1 MTARSALRT
10 LLVRG
15 SRSPRAV
22 LRRVRAL
29 VRDARRASAVPVQ
42 ITLDGH
48 DLLNWRS
55 PDPSVLGLV
64 LCDRRGAAV
73 SSEALAAAGPPHGV
87 HALNSLEQDTYELRT
102 RTARGEREVRLLTAG
117 DGTLNEARTSE
128 AGVWRLETEPTP
140 RLVHRPAEAEPPG
153 LLALEAAHGLVA
165 LDIGPVQGAWDLTV
179 ERRGGTRRIPVEPRP
194 DRTGAVRVY
203 RLGRAQWGAAGLP
216 LTGETTIWD
225 VILRPGAEP
234 DRRVRVAWRGSGIA
248 RPRDA
253 IRLRAVVSYSVA
265 GQRIVVR
272 PYWTKDQHLALEL
285 TATPSIGGDPG

>member
-1 MTARSALRT
+1 MTAHSALRS
-10 LLVRG
+10 LLARG
-15 SRSPRAV
+15 PRLPRAV
-22 LRRVRAL
+22 LRRVRARVL
-29 VRDARRASAVPVQ
+29 DARRARAVPVQ

-55 PDPSVLGLV
+55 PDPAVLGLV
-64 LCDRRGAAV
+64 LCPGQGASV
-73 SSEALAAAGPPHGV
+73 STAALAAAGPPHGV
-87 HALNSLEQDTYELRT
+87 LPLNSLEQGAYELRT

-117 DGTLNEARTSE
+117 DGTLNEART
-128 AGVWRLETEPTP
+128 AVVGVWRLEAEPTP
-140 RLVHRPAEAEPPG
+140 RLVHSPAEAEPPG

-165 LDIGPVQGAWDLTV
+165 LDIGPFQGAWTLTL
-179 ERRGGTRRIPVEPRP
+179 ERRGGTHRIPVEPRP
-194 DRTGAVRVY
+194 DRTGPVRVF
-203 RLGRAQWGAAGLP
+203 RLGSAQWRAAELP
-216 LTGETTIWD
+216 LSGETTIWD

-234 DRRVRVAWRGSGIA
+234 DRRARMAWRGSGLA

-285 TATPSIGGDPG
+285 TATPSIGGDPE